1 MSTPVEDP
9 APMPETFARDWRY
22 WRTPVLFG
30 VGFCALEVALFV
42 VRFGFSD
49 RDISTAGPVVWVPL
63 LFGLVLFFAGGL
75 LVGLFAQWM
84 VRGCHGVWRTFL
96 LVAIAIATPFAIV
109 FSLVGGLLGP
119 YFVVLYALVPYL
131 LLVGFPVL
139 IRKLWLRSRIARRPP
154 EKLPGQGSK

>member
-49 RDISTAGPVVWVPL
+49 RGYKHGWTRRLGPAPL
-63 LFGLVLFFAGGL
+63 WPRPILRRW
-75 LVGLFAQWM
+75 LVGRVVRAVDGARGAM
-84 VRGCHGVWRTFL
+84 VC
-96 LVAIAIATPFAIV
+96 
-109 FSLVGGLLGP
+109 GGP
-119 YFVVLYALVPYL
+119 SC
-131 LLVGFPVL
+131 
-139 IRKLWLRSRIARRPP
+139 LWQ
-154 EKLPGQGSK
+154 LP